1 MKKLLLFLLLS
12 VPAFGVNTYYIDFV
26 GGNDANNGTAKGT
39 PWKHQPY
46 MKGFT
51 GSYAHANGDQFIF
64 KGGVTWDKTCLTWV
78 VTTASSASGT
88 PDYYGVDMTW
98 FTGGSWTRPI
108 ISAGGADVAD
118 GTWGDSFMRINIG
131 SSSYMTVD
139 NLNFTGLFW
148 NQSSTG
154 NIGYID
160 AGGSDNILVEN
171 VYTHGWSHGTFAAGT
186 RDNAYSFTGNSGP
199 GNPGNSLQNVIC
211 DGTDTT
217 EDSMGCVYY
226 FAPKIQNSTAHD
238 MTNGVI
244 TGSISLT
251 ISGNTIYN
259 INNSFDSTQHEN
271 GLETFDHDGATD
283 LIYQNYIHDVVAGV
297 TVKIDPCIGT
307 GVTVGITDYVYDN
320 VIYGSA
326 SSAPIPLQVD
336 TCDAGTVPVAA
347 TQALLYNNT
356 IVTNATQSCI
366 RSIARANPISQL
378 TIENTHCITVNSL
391 DVEDAGSVTTVTRTT
406 NTTMTPTTATSQ
418 GYVAGNQYAP
428 TLVTNSTVA
437 AGTTVICSPCTNI
450 GKDIL
455 GNPRPAGSGW
465 DTGAYQFVNTQA
477 QTPTFSPVAGTY
489 VGTQSVTISSLTGGA
504 TLCYTTD
511 NSTPTANGAG
521 TCTHGTTYS
530 TAVSVAVS
538 ETLKAIASESG
549 LTDSGVG
556 SAAYVITSPPAT
568 HTVFSGGIKFSGG
581 ISIK

>member
-1 MKKLLLFLLLS
+1 MKKLLLFILLS

-26 GGNDANNGTAKGT
+26 GGNDGNNGTAKGT

-51 GSYAHANGDQFIF
+51 GSYVHANGDQFIF

-98 FTGGSWTRPI
+98 FTGGSWTQPV

-171 VYTHGWSHGTFAAGT
+171 VYTHGWSHGTFVAGT

-199 GNPGNSLQNVIC
+199 GNPGNSLQNITC

-226 FAPKIQNSTAHD
+226 FAPTIQNSTAHD

-271 GLETFDHDGATD
+271 GLETFDHDGVTD
-283 LIYQNYIHDVVAGV
+283 YIYQNYIHDVVAGV
-297 TVKIDPCIGT
+297 TVKIDPCINT

-320 VIYGSA
+320 VIYGNA
-326 SSAPIPLQVD
+326 STAPIPLQVD
-336 TCDAGTVPVAA
+336 TCDVGTVPVAA

-366 RSIARANPISQL
+366 RSIARSNPISQL

-391 DVEDAGSVTTVTRTT
+391 DTEDAGSVTTVTRTT
-406 NTTMTPTTATSQ
+406 NTAMTPTTATSQ
-418 GYVAGNQYAP
+418 GYTSSNQYAP
-428 TLVTNSTVA
+428 TLMTNSTVD
-437 AGTTVICSPCTNI
+437 AGSTVVCGGCTNI
-450 GKDIL
+450 SKDIR
-455 GNPRPAGSGW
+455 GITRPQGSAW
-465 DTGAYQFVNTQA
+465 DTGAYEFVGA
-477 QTPTFSPVAGTY
+477 SGPS
-489 VGTQSVTISSLTGGA
+489 TGFTG
-504 TLCYTTD
+504 L
-511 NSTPTANGAG
+511 PGVKMLP
-521 TCTHGTTYS
+521 GTT
-530 TAVSVAVS
+530 AVQ
-538 ETLKAIASESG
+538 
-549 LTDSGVG
+549 
-556 SAAYVITSPPAT
+556 
-568 HTVFSGGIKFSGG
+568 
-581 ISIK
+581 